1 MNIIKKDKFLRIINI
16 IVVVIFIIHIL
27 VSVIETVEQKKQ
39 LVPTGNVDIF
49 DINCNCQN
57 CDEPIFKEDKDLLVY
72 DKNGIFGVQKLRI
85 FENPAYQFKNI
96 LAPGSENSY
105 NFVIR
110 NNNTFDINTN
120 FYISETNKYN
130 LKLKFRIK
138 ENNNYI
144 VGNKNTW
151 VTVEDLSFS
160 NIIIKAK
167 EYNTY
172 SLDWKWEFSESSEQ
186 DQIDTEIGFD
196 AEENYKLFININA
209 TRIEENQ

>member
-120 FYISETNKYN
+120 FYIK
-130 LKLKFRIK
+130 K
-138 ENNNYI
+138 EMLFSI
-144 VGNKNTW
+144 
-151 VTVEDLSFS
+151 SFS
-160 NIIIKAK
+160 
-167 EYNTY
+167 
-172 SLDWKWEFSESSEQ
+172 
-186 DQIDTEIGFD
+186 
-196 AEENYKLFININA
+196 LFIFQDYEFCQFYFDVFHLQILLLA
-209 TRIEENQ
+209 SYQQSYMQVHGQ